1 MKHQTAPKRKQLQQ
15 KIRRSYLG
23 FVAGLMLAV
32 LATVSWVLVTELGNG
47 LEESLSI
54 KGIHISRRMDLRLES
69 LLDTIKNFSRN
80 HFIINGIVHPKQP
93 ENYLGIMVEDFSRL
107 QSISGIT
114 ILDYAGNLISSSMAA
129 PPDYK
134 RSVYLRPVLETGKSI
149 QDFYGNGDHLLL
161 MEPILHYDTPIGA
174 VVAEVNLLDL
184 MARLLPEDETEFYRL
199 YAGDRMLISL
209 NFKKNA
215 KYIMADTTP
224 GLEGMAIL
232 NRLSIRI
239 ESGKLQQV
247 HYEPLLAVIIQLV
260 FIGVIFLLLAAFISI
275 RLGNSLARPVL
286 DMVNKVRSSDLDAT
300 VSFSPAGTGDELEIL
315 AEALDKRD
323 AQLRQYRENAM
334 ILLEKSEARNRA
346 VVDNLLDGIITID
359 EKGTIDTFN
368 PAAEKIFGYSREE
381 VIGWN
386 IKILMPDPYDR
397 NHDSYIWN
405 YLTTGTEKIIG
416 IGREVSGKRK
426 DGTVFP
432 MDLSVNSLMVR
443 DHVLFTGIIRDI
455 TQRKQA
461 EAQLVEA
468 KEKAEEANRLKS
480 EFLNVM
486 SHELRTPLTVML
498 GNLPLLSDPE
508 DMPPAE
514 EIVEIVE
521 DIDDA
526 GHHLRQLISDIL
538 DISKIEAG
546 QMALNLETLYV
557 EDLVDDCIA
566 TIQGLAQKKNLKLE
580 KSGSSTHVTADPLRI
595 KQVLLNLLSNAV
607 KFTDTG
613 KISIEFEPDQDKAVI
628 RVTDTGCGID
638 SAKQEQIFEKFTQAD
653 GSATRAA
660 EGTGLGLA
668 ITKKLVELHGGAI
681 GVESVPGKGSTFWF
695 SLPLAASKSLD
706 GG

>member
-1 MKHQTAPKRKQLQQ
+1 MKHQTAPKHKQLQQ
-15 KIRRSYLG
+15 KIRKSYLG

-47 LEESLSI
+47 LEDSLSV
-54 KGIHISRRMDLRLES
+54 KGVHISRRMDLRLES

-80 HFIINGIVHPKQP
+80 HFIINGIVHPKNQKD
-93 ENYLGIMVEDFSRL
+93 YLGIMVEDFSHL

-114 ILDYAGNLISSSMAA
+114 ILDYAGNLISSSMVT
-129 PPDYK
+129 PPNYK

-149 QDFYGNGDHLLL
+149 QEFYGNGNHLLL
-161 MEPILHYDTPIGA
+161 IEPILHYDTPIGA
-174 VVAEVNLLDL
+174 VVAEVDLLDL
-184 MARLLPEDETEFYRL
+184 MTRLLPEDETEFYRL

-209 NFKKNA
+209 NYKKNA
-215 KYIMADTTP
+215 KYIMADTIAGP
-224 GLEGMAIL
+224 EGMAIL
-232 NRLSIRI
+232 NRLGIRI

-247 HYEPLLAVIIQLV
+247 HYEPLIAVIIQLI
-260 FIGVIFLLLAAFISI
+260 FIGVIFLLLAALISI

-286 DMVNKVRSSDLDAT
+286 NMVNKVRSSDDLDAT

-359 EKGTIDTFN
+359 EKAIIETFN

-381 VIGWN
+381 VIGRN
-386 IKILMPDPYDR
+386 VKILMPGAYHR
-397 NHDSYIWN
+397 NHDSYIQN
-405 YLTTGTEKIIG
+405 YLTTGTKKIIG

-432 MDLSVNSLMVR
+432 MDLSVNTMMVR
-443 DHVLFTGIIRDI
+443 NHELFTGIIRDI

-480 EFLNVM
+480 EFLDVM

-498 GNLPLLSDPE
+498 GNLPLLSDPG

-526 GHHLRQLISDIL
+526 GQHLRQLINDIL

-546 QMALNLETLYV
+546 HMLLNLEALDM
-557 EDLVDDCIA
+557 EALADDCIA
-566 TIQGLAQKKNLKLE
+566 TIQGLAQKKNLTLE
-580 KSGSSTHVTADPLRI
+580 KSGPSIRITADPLRI

-613 KISIEFEPDQDKAVI
+613 KICITFEPDQDNALI

-668 ITKKLVELHGGAI
+668 ITKKLVELHGGSI

-695 SLPLAASKSLD
+695 SLPLASSRT
-706 GG
+706 